1 MLVGRGHAMRLPHLE
16 VSGGLLGGRTLFA
29 VHTAAPVHRR
39 LTAAWNRDLDV
50 IGRWTRGPV
59 APLVVGDLNAT
70 LDHSRL
76 RAALGGCHS
85 AAAGT
90 GQGLAGTYPASAAR
104 WAGIQI
110 DHVLVPRDTVT
121 GRFAL
126 LELPGTDH
134 RAVLTTVYPRP
145 V

>member
-70 LDHSRL
+70 LDHSVL
-76 RAALGGCHS
+76 RDGTAGCGD
-85 AAAGT
+85 AAAQTGSGLIGT
-90 GQGLAGTYPASAAR
+90 WPNWAPR
-104 WAGIQI
+104 WLGPQI
-110 DHVLVPRDTVT
+110 DHVFSTGGIVADSFSVRDV
-121 GRFAL
+121 
-126 LELPGTDH
+126 PGTDH
-134 RAVLTTVYPRP
+134 RAIVTTLRLPR
-145 V
+145 